1 MPLSHSNFKG
11 APPQEDLQM
20 MFEKKILKSPDIKA
34 WHGVSVR
41 PQQSKLIDRPS
52 GEWGQP
58 WTRTMAEK
66 LQDFLNLLI
75 SVFDVDGDGVDEAD
89 LEYLEVRRI

>member
-1 MPLSHSNFKG
+1 MAS
-11 APPQEDLQM
+11 
-20 MFEKKILKSPDIKA
+20 KKLIKTPDIKA
-34 WHGVSVR
+34 WHGVSIR

-52 GEWGQP
+52 GEWGAP
-58 WTRTMAEK
+58 WTRSLGK
-66 LQDFLNLLI
+66 KVQDLFTLLI

>member
-1 MPLSHSNFKG
+1 
-11 APPQEDLQM
+11 
-20 MFEKKILKSPDIKA
+20 
-34 WHGVSVR
+34 
-41 PQQSKLIDRPS
+41 
-52 GEWGQP
+52 
-58 WTRTMAEK
+58 MAEK